1 MSALPRMHHVVY
13 AVALERVDAATAFFD
28 ELGFGFVTFELGE
41 LGLQV
46 RLDWAGGVELV
57 SPLANEAG
65 RGSAVAEF
73 LATHGDGVYS
83 VALRVADITTAEE
96 VAARHGAV
104 TKFRQHREGD
114 GFELDE
120 SEMSVLG
127 LPLTFLATD
136 LP

>member
-1 MSALPRMHHVVY
+1 MSTSPQMHHVVY
-13 AVALERVDAATAFFD
+13 AVDTQRVEAATAFFA
-28 ELGFGFVTFELGE
+28 ELGFSFATFELAD

-57 SPLANEAG
+57 TPLATEAG
-65 RGSAVAEF
+65 RCGAVAEF

-83 VALRVADITTAEE
+83 VALRVTDITTAEE
-96 VAARHGAV
+96 VAARYGSV
-104 TKFRQHREGD
+104 TKFRQHREGE

-120 SEMSVLG
+120 AEISVLG

>member
-1 MSALPRMHHVVY
+1 MSTLPQMHHVVY
-13 AVALERVDAATAFFD
+13 AVAPERRDAATGFFSD
-28 ELGFGFVTFELGE
+28 LGFSFAIFELEE

-46 RLDWAGGVELV
+46 TLDWAGGVELV
-57 SPLANEAG
+57 SPLDTEAG
-65 RGSAVAEF
+65 RSSAVAEF
-73 LATHGDGVYS
+73 LTTHGDGVYS

-96 VAARHGAV
+96 VAARYGAV
-104 TKFRQHREGD
+104 TKFRQHREGE

-120 SEMSVLG
+120 SETSVLG